1 MSSSFGNALGPDD
14 IAAILLSLKVAAA
27 ATLIGL
33 PFAFAVAY
41 VLARK
46 RFVGRSL
53 LDAAIFLPL
62 VFPPVA
68 TGYGLLV
75 LLGRQGWL
83 GHALA
88 SVGVVFAFRWTG
100 AAIAGTIMAFPL
112 MVRPMRLAIEA
123 IDPEALEA
131 ARTLGAGRLARLL
144 RITVPLA
151 APGVIAGAV
160 LGFAKAL
167 GEFGATITFVAA
179 IPGETLTLP
188 SDIYLATQSP
198 GGEARAAMLCAVAA
212 VIAIVAVLAS
222 NAVARRLSPSASDGE
237 SRAAGTAASPRSRR

>member
-1 MSSSFGNALGPDD
+1 VTGLDSDD
-14 IAAILLSLKVAAA
+14 IAAILLSLKVAGV
-27 ATLIGL
+27 ATLAGL

-46 RFVGRSL
+46 RFFGRGF
-53 LDAAIFLPL
+53 LDALIFLPL

-75 LLGRQGWL
+75 LLGRQGWI
-83 GHALA
+83 GHILA
-88 SVGVVFAFRWTG
+88 SMGVVLAFRWTG
-100 AAIAGTIMAFPL
+100 AAIAGTVMAFPL

-123 IDPEALEA
+123 IDTEALEA
-131 ARTLGAGRLARLL
+131 ARTLGASSLARLAL
-144 RITVPLA
+144 VTLPLA
-151 APGVIAGAV
+151 APGIVAGAV

-188 SDIYLATQSP
+188 SDIYLATQTP
-198 GGEARAAMLCAVAA
+198 GGEARAAMLCGVAA
-212 VIAIVAVLAS
+212 VIAVVAVLAS
-222 NAVARRLSPSASDGE
+222 NWVAQRLSPSATDGR
-237 SRAAGTAASPRSRR
+237 SRAAGTAGSRR